1 VIRIKHYIGKLSR
14 IKSLKVTTD
23 KLAAYKNA
31 LQSVFTDIDYVYLQ
45 IVKKRVKMRLVTV
58 KKCFVKGTEDDFKG
72 KTQADGHTILASVFQ
87 FLCSKA
93 LSFDNCEQGF
103 FLTNYNSWNP
113 LA

>member
-1 VIRIKHYIGKLSR
+1 MTQIKHHIGKLFR
-14 IKSLKVTTD
+14 INPLKVTTD

-72 KTQADGHTILASVFQ
+72 WQGIDSRGINLEILIRGAYP
-87 FLCSKA
+87 
-93 LSFDNCEQGF
+93 G
-103 FLTNYNSWNP
+103 NP
-113 LA
+113 LIKINLH